1 MERSVRAGVAYFL
14 VVFAIGFVLGT
25 IRALFVAPRFG
36 DTNAILVEL
45 PVMLASSWIV
55 CSWLAGRFA
64 VSTALRDRLAMGV
77 VAFALLML
85 GELSVS
91 TYGFGRTAAEHFA
104 SYRTVGAQLGLAAQ
118 VLFAL
123 MPIVQAALRR

>member
-1 MERSVRAGVAYFL
+1 MERAMRAGGAYFL

-25 IRALFVAPRFG
+25 IRTLFVIPRFG
-36 DTNAILVEL
+36 ETNAILVEL
-45 PVMLASSWIV
+45 PVMLAASWIA
-55 CSWLAGRFA
+55 CIWLVRRFA

-91 TYGFGRTAAEHFA
+91 MYGFGRTAADHVA
-104 SYRTVGAQLGLAAQ
+104 SYRTLGAQLGLAAQ

-123 MPIVQAALRR
+123 MPIAQAALRR